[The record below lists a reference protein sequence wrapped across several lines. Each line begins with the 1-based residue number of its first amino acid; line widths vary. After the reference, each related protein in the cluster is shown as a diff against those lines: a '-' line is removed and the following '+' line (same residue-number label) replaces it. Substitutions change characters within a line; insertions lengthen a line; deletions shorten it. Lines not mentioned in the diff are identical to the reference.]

1 MLFKDGQ
8 DMGEGS
14 LESKNVLK
22 VSRGAVSL
30 YAGHYRSF
38 KIWTSQSI
46 PRLHLTKMFLKSL
59 KIKYFEFFCLYF

>member
-8 DMGEGS
+8 DIGVDS
-14 LESKNVLK
+14 LESKKLIQ
-22 VSRGAVSL
+22 VSRGASSL
-30 YAGHYRSF
+30 LAGHYRSF

-59 KIKYFEFFCLYF
+59 KIKYIKGFFLYF